1 MNNRLIILLLSLL
14 SLLFFGSA
22 ASVES
27 VEDPLKFVK
36 STADQVLVEVSSRK
50 AELTAEPGR
59 IYELVDQVILP
70 RFDFVRMSQ
79 LVLGKYWRRA
89 TPEQKQAFIREFREL
104 LIRTYATA
112 LLNYAGQDIVYL
124 PVRAGKN
131 VRKVTVNTQV
141 REVGAPAIPVD
152 YRLWL
157 SDDGWKVYDV
167 SIDHISLVS
176 NYRSSFA
183 SQIRRY
189 KLDGLI
195 SKLEKL
201 NQRGG

>member
-1 MNNRLIILLLSLL
+1 MSNRWMIVLLSLL
-14 SLLFFGSA
+14 AFGTA
-22 ASVES
+22 AIGDS

-50 AELTAEPGR
+50 DELSADPGK

-70 RFDFVRMSQ
+70 RFDFIRMSQ

-89 TPEQKQAFIREFREL
+89 TPEQKQAFVREFREL

-112 LLNYAGQDIVYL
+112 LLNYSGQDIVYL
-124 PVRAGKN
+124 PVRAGKD

-152 YRLWL
+152 YRLRR

-167 SIDHISLVS
+167 SIDNISLVS

-195 SKLEKL
+195 AKLQKL

>member
-1 MNNRLIILLLSLL
+1 MSNRWMVVLLSLL
-14 SLLFFGSA
+14 TLGTTAFA
-22 ASVES
+22 DS

-36 STADQVLVEVSSRK
+36 STADQVISEVSSRK
-50 AELTAEPGR
+50 DELSAEPGK

-89 TPEQKQAFIREFREL
+89 TPEQKAAFVREFREL

-124 PVRAGKN
+124 PVRAGKD

-141 REVGAPAIPVD
+141 REVGAPAIPID
-152 YRLWL
+152 YRLRL
-157 SDDGWKVYDV
+157 SDNGWKVYDV
-167 SIDHISLVS
+167 SIDNISLVS

>member
-1 MNNRLIILLLSLL
+1 MSNRWMLVLLSLL
-14 SLLFFGSA
+14 AFGAAAAENSA
-22 ASVES
+22 
-27 VEDPLKFVK
+27 EDPLKFVK
-36 STADQVLVEVSSRK
+36 STADQVLSEVSSRK
-50 AELTAEPGR
+50 DELSDDPGM

-89 TPEQKQAFIREFREL
+89 TPAQKQAFVREFREL

-112 LLNYAGQDIVYL
+112 LLNYSGQDIVYL

-141 REVGAPAIPVD
+141 RETGAPAIPVD
-152 YRLWL
+152 YRLLL

-167 SIDHISLVS
+167 SIDSISLVS

-195 SKLEKL
+195 AKLEKL

>member
-1 MNNRLIILLLSLL
+1 MSSRWMIVLLSLL
-14 SLLFFGSA
+14 AFGTA
-22 ASVES
+22 AIGDS

-50 AELTAEPGR
+50 DELSADPGK

-89 TPEQKQAFIREFREL
+89 TPEQKQAFVREFREL

-112 LLNYAGQDIVYL
+112 LLNYSGQDIVYL
-124 PVRAGKN
+124 PVRAGKD

-152 YRLWL
+152 YRLWR

-167 SIDHISLVS
+167 SIDNISLVS

-195 SKLEKL
+195 AKLQKL

>member
-1 MNNRLIILLLSLL
+1 M
-14 SLLFFGSA
+14 
-22 ASVES
+22 
-27 VEDPLKFVK
+27 
-36 STADQVLVEVSSRK
+36 SR
-50 AELTAEPGR
+50 
-59 IYELVDQVILP
+59 
-70 RFDFVRMSQ
+70 
-79 LVLGKYWRRA
+79 LVLGKYWRKA
-89 TPEQKQAFIREFREL
+89 TPEQREAFVREFREL

-112 LLNYAGQDIVYL
+112 LLNYSGQDIVYL
-124 PVRAGKN
+124 PVRVGKD

-141 REVGAPAIPVD
+141 RATGAPAIPVD

-157 SDDGWKVYDV
+157 SDNGWKVYDV
-167 SIDHISLVS
+167 SIDNISLVS

-195 SKLEKL
+195 AKLQKL

>member
-1 MNNRLIILLLSLL
+1 MSNRWMLVLLSLL
-14 SLLFFGSA
+14 AFGTAAIGNSA
-22 ASVES
+22 
-27 VEDPLKFVK
+27 EDPLKFVK
-36 STADQVLVEVSSRK
+36 STADQVLSEVSGRK
-50 AELTAEPGR
+50 DELSADPR
-59 IYELVDQVILP
+59 KIYELVDQVILP
-70 RFDFVRMSQ
+70 RFDFVRMSR

-89 TPEQKQAFIREFREL
+89 TPEQKEAFTREFREL

-112 LLNYAGQDIVYL
+112 LLSYSGQDIVYL
-124 PVRAGKN
+124 PVRVGKD

-167 SIDHISLVS
+167 SIDSISLVS

-195 SKLEKL
+195 AKLEKL
-201 NQRGG
+201 NQRGS

>member
-1 MNNRLIILLLSLL
+1 MSSRWMIVLLSLL
-14 SLLFFGSA
+14 AFGTA
-22 ASVES
+22 AIGDS

-50 AELTAEPGR
+50 DELSADPGK

-104 LIRTYATA
+104 IIRTYATA

-124 PVRAGKN
+124 PVRVGKD

-152 YRLWL
+152 YRLRR

-167 SIDHISLVS
+167 SIDNISLVS

-195 SKLEKL
+195 AKLQKL

>member
-1 MNNRLIILLLSLL
+1 MSNRWIFVLLLLL
-14 SLLFFGSA
+14 AFGAAAAGNSA
-22 ASVES
+22 
-27 VEDPLKFVK
+27 EDPLKFVQ
-36 STADQVLVEVSSRK
+36 STVDQVIPEVTNRK
-50 AELTAEPGR
+50 DELSAEPGK

-79 LVLGKYWRRA
+79 LVLGKHWRRA
-89 TPEQKQAFIREFREL
+89 TPEQKQAFVREFREL

-112 LLNYAGQDIVYL
+112 LLNYSGQDIVYL
-124 PVRAGKN
+124 PVRAGKD

-152 YRLWL
+152 YRLWR
-157 SDDGWKVYDV
+157 SDEGWKVYDV
-167 SIDHISLVS
+167 SIDSISLVS

-195 SKLEKL
+195 AKLAKL

>member
-1 MNNRLIILLLSLL
+1 MSSRWMIVLLSLL
-14 SLLFFGSA
+14 AFGTA
-22 ASVES
+22 AIGDS

-50 AELTAEPGR
+50 DELSADPGK

-89 TPEQKQAFIREFREL
+89 TPEQKQAFVREFREL

-112 LLNYAGQDIVYL
+112 LLNYSGQDIVYL
-124 PVRAGKN
+124 PVRAGKDA
-131 VRKVTVNTQV
+131 RKVTVNTQV

-152 YRLWL
+152 YRLWR

-167 SIDHISLVS
+167 SIDNISLVS

-195 SKLEKL
+195 AKLQKL

>member
-1 MNNRLIILLLSLL
+1 MSNRWMLVLLSLL
-14 SLLFFGSA
+14 ALGIPAFA
-22 ASVES
+22 DS
-27 VEDPLKFVK
+27 VEDPLKFVQ
-36 STADQVLVEVSSRK
+36 STADEVLSEVSSRK
-50 AELTAEPGR
+50 DELSADPAK

-79 LVLGKYWRRA
+79 LVLGKYWKRA
-89 TPEQKQAFIREFREL
+89 TPEQREAFVREFQEL

-112 LLNYAGQDIVYL
+112 LLNYSGQEIVYL
-124 PVRAGKN
+124 PVRAGKDA
-131 VRKVTVNTQV
+131 RKVIVNTQV

-152 YRLWL
+152 YRLRH
-157 SDDGWKVYDV
+157 SGNGWKVYDV
-167 SIDHISLVS
+167 SIDSISLVS

-183 SQIRRY
+183 TQIRRY

-195 SKLEKL
+195 AKLEKL

>member
-1 MNNRLIILLLSLL
+1 MSSRWMIVLLSLL
-14 SLLFFGSA
+14 AFGTA
-22 ASVES
+22 AIGDS

-50 AELTAEPGR
+50 DELSADPGK

-70 RFDFVRMSQ
+70 RFDFIRMSQ

-89 TPEQKQAFIREFREL
+89 TPEQKQAFVREFREL

-112 LLNYAGQDIVYL
+112 LLNYSGQDIVYL
-124 PVRAGKN
+124 PVRAGKD

-152 YRLWL
+152 YRLRR

-167 SIDHISLVS
+167 SIDNISLVS

-195 SKLEKL
+195 AKLQKL